1 MFKNFDKVFKFTF
14 KNQAKTKSY
23 ITLTVTLALIFLIL
37 PGLIMFLVDYFKKK
51 DEGVKDSGVKY
62 VYVVNPDAPDAD
74 YNILNMLGTEYY
86 EDIKYM
92 NVETVDEAL
101 DYAAGSQDTIV
112 LEFYEKDNELC
123 AGIILPN
130 DSNISTKEAG
140 YFNDFIDENEQFISI
155 FASGISMQELMQ
167 LSQQTESE
175 IYSAKGYE
183 AGKSLNDDAN
193 ASEDIAAKAF
203 KPIFSYIIIFVSMMI
218 LYIMI
223 ASYGGGVSNCVVLEK
238 SSKLMDTMLI
248 SVKPEALVFGKLLG
262 IVSAGLLQ
270 LFIWIISI
278 AVGFFAGFAIL
289 ESRGS
294 GLPIQAFF
302 KMMSGLGLFS
312 VPKIILAIITI
323 IFGILLYC
331 SLSCFAGAISKNREE
346 AASNN
351 TIFMMVLLA
360 SFYIVFFFGL
370 SSAGEGL
377 PLWMMFVPPVAAMVL
392 PAALCLGTISFGA
405 GALAVALLVGIAIAV
420 TITSGRLYKMMS
432 LYKGNNVKIG
442 KALKMLFS
450 GQG

>member
-1 MFKNFDKVFKFTF
+1 
-14 KNQAKTKSY
+14 
-23 ITLTVTLALIFLIL
+23 
-37 PGLIMFLVDYFKKK
+37 
-51 DEGVKDSGVKY
+51 
-62 VYVVNPDAPDAD
+62 
-74 YNILNMLGTEYY
+74 
-86 EDIKYM
+86 
-92 NVETVDEAL
+92 
-101 DYAAGSQDTIV
+101 
-112 LEFYEKDNELC
+112 
-123 AGIILPN
+123 
-130 DSNISTKEAG
+130 
-140 YFNDFIDENEQFISI
+140 
-155 FASGISMQELMQ
+155 
-167 LSQQTESE
+167 
-175 IYSAKGYE
+175 
-183 AGKSLNDDAN
+183 
-193 ASEDIAAKAF
+193 
-203 KPIFSYIIIFVSMMI
+203 
-218 LYIMI
+218 
-223 ASYGGGVSNCVVLEK
+223 
-238 SSKLMDTMLI
+238 MLI

-270 LFIWIISI
+270 LFIWIVSI

-302 KMMSGLGLFS
+302 KMMSELGLFS
-312 VPKIILAIITI
+312 VPKIILAVITI

-331 SLSCFAGAISKNREE
+331 SLSCFAGSISKNREE

-420 TITSGRLYKMMS
+420 TIISGRLYKMMS

>member
-1 MFKNFDKVFKFTF
+1 MR
-14 KNQAKTKSY
+14 QER
-23 ITLTVTLALIFLIL
+23 AL
-37 PGLIMFLVDYFKKK
+37 M
-51 DEGVKDSGVKY
+51 
-62 VYVVNPDAPDAD
+62 
-74 YNILNMLGTEYY
+74 M
-86 EDIKYM
+86 
-92 NVETVDEAL
+92 
-101 DYAAGSQDTIV
+101 
-112 LEFYEKDNELC
+112 
-123 AGIILPN
+123 
-130 DSNISTKEAG
+130 
-140 YFNDFIDENEQFISI
+140 
-155 FASGISMQELMQ
+155 MQ
-167 LSQQTESE
+167 
-175 IYSAKGYE
+175 
-183 AGKSLNDDAN
+183 
-193 ASEDIAAKAF
+193 SEDIAAKAF
-203 KPIFSYIIIFVSMMI
+203 KPIFSYIIIFASMMI

-223 ASYGGGVSNCVVLEK
+223 ASYGGGVSNSVVLEK

-270 LFIWIISI
+270 LFIWIVSI

-323 IFGILLYC
+323 IFGILLY
-331 SLSCFAGAISKNREE
+331 CFAGAISKNREE